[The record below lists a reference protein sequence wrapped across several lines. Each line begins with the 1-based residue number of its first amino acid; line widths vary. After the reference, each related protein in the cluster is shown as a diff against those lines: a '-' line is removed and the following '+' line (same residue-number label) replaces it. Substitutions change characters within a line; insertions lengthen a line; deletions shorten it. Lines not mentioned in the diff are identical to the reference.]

1 MWTHNWK
8 LIISPPVALTLHYCK
23 QLNMCGEC
31 TCASRLRGEGQC
43 SALGDHDGDILGP
56 GVSSE
61 TQENGDGGETHVSD
75 KRTRGVEALV
85 AVATIGAFMIEPA
98 EG

>member
-1 MWTHNWK
+1 VVPGQELEIDN
-8 LIISPPVALTLHYCK
+8 ISP
-23 QLNMCGEC
+23 
-31 TCASRLRGEGQC
+31 SRVDSLRGEGQC